1 LAETLEPPEKVK
13 VQVFAFWPPL
23 EQAPDQMASRL
34 PDTLRVIEAPTV
46 NDAEPLLPLATLM
59 PAGFDTTVC
68 PLRPLADTVS
78 VAVCAGGGGG
88 AAGVTVTVAVR
99 VTPAYVAEMVAV
111 VVVVT
116 LVVVTVKPRAV
127 VPVATVAPAGTLTR
141 PGLLLERDTVVSA
154 SAVPDS
160 ITNAEVGEPPS
171 TLDGLAV
178 TLCRVTLEAPAGVT
192 VSVPVRLDPLY
203 VAVMTTL
210 VEAATADVE
219 MTKEPVNELAG
230 TVAVAGTLA
239 TPGLLLDSEMA
250 ASPAGPADITIV
262 PLELFPPTTVVGLMS
277 TFDSAAG
284 GGGAWAVKLRTADQA
299 PTAPAELTP
308 RTRQKCVAAARPVAA

>member
-1 LAETLEPPEKVK
+1 LAETLEPPENVK

-59 PAGFDTTVC
+59 PAGFDTTVW

-88 AAGVTVTVAVR
+88 AGGVTVTVAVR

-178 TLCRVTLEAPAGVT
+178 TL
-192 VSVPVRLDPLY
+192 
-203 VAVMTTL
+203 
-210 VEAATADVE
+210 
-219 MTKEPVNELAG
+219 
-230 TVAVAGTLA
+230 
-239 TPGLLLDSEMA
+239 
-250 ASPAGPADITIV
+250 
-262 PLELFPPTTVVGLMS
+262 
-277 TFDSAAG
+277 
-284 GGGAWAVKLRTADQA
+284 
-299 PTAPAELTP
+299 
-308 RTRQKCVAAARPVAA
+308 